1 MRCEVCGRR
10 IFGKPSKVIIESAKL
25 TVCAECS
32 RLGKV
37 IPEEDLPRQREIIR
51 KKTTIAPIQFQMRKT
66 LPPQVDTTQEIV
78 QNYDV
83 VIRQAREKLGL
94 SHEEL
99 GKKLNEKVSV
109 LRKIETGK
117 MTPNNTLA
125 VRLEHVLKI
134 RLIVPAKIE
143 KMPETMIP
151 NKASKELTL
160 GDLIKIEDKGK
171 ARRTT
176 LDESDHSPTEK

>member
-1 MRCEVCGRR
+1 M
-10 IFGKPSKVIIESAKL
+10 
-25 TVCAECS
+25 
-32 RLGKV
+32 
-37 IPEEDLPRQREIIR
+37 
-51 KKTTIAPIQFQMRKT
+51 
-66 LPPQVDTTQEIV
+66 PPQVDTTQEIV